1 MNIFQAL
8 IRFFIAITVVLATI
22 NGNIEY
28 SGALFSLSGIYFL
41 SYLLVPKN
49 PNTKY
54 LFLLFDILFISIST
68 YLTGYVHLS
77 LLTVPLFV
85 EFVRNYRDTVYFL
98 ALSCVPLF
106 VSSYVSYFSEFT
118 FLTITLSG
126 LIGIYG
132 LYHSLSNIE
141 KQFKEAKNEME
152 NLYIKNISYQEKIN
166 QQDKILKILKSLNKM
181 REEKIP
187 LKLWIYDIN
196 EILGTDGIVY
206 FDLLNS
212 RCYSTEKVKCEK
224 DALKIIEGDFQFYHN
239 HDINRIFN
247 APYVCGITIGKGEE
261 IDGVLFFVS
270 KLKPLNPETVK
281 IIKDQLDL
289 YMLELSAEKISQKDS
304 SITAS
309 RQEETDSN

>member
-1 MNIFQAL
+1 MEFFPVL
-8 IRFFIAITVVLATI
+8 IRLFIALTVIIVAFT
-22 NGNIEY
+22 GDIEY
-28 SGALFSLSGIYFL
+28 DVALFSLSGVYLISYFL
-41 SYLLVPKN
+41 IPKTN
-49 PNTKY
+49 NTKY
-54 LFLLFDILFISIST
+54 IFLIIDTLFISISI
-68 YLTGYVHLS
+68 YLTGYIHLS
-77 LLTVPLFV
+77 MLIVPLYY
-85 EFVRNYRDTVYFL
+85 EFVKEKKDSVYFL
-98 ALSCVPLF
+98 ILASVPVLI
-106 VSSYVSYFSEFT
+106 SLYVSYFSEFAIIP
-118 FLTITLSG
+118 LTIAG
-126 LIGIYG
+126 LTGIYAI
-132 LYHSLSNIE
+132 YYSYSSIE
-141 KQFKEAKNEME
+141 NYFKKLKDEME
-152 NLYIKNISYQEKIN
+152 NLYIKNISYQEKIE
-166 QQDKILKILKSLNKM
+166 QQEQILKILKSLNKM

>member
-1 MNIFQAL
+1 MEFFPVL
-8 IRFFIAITVVLATI
+8 IRLFIALTVIIVAFT
-22 NGNIEY
+22 GDIEY
-28 SGALFSLSGIYFL
+28 DVALFSLSGVYLISYFL
-41 SYLLVPKN
+41 IPKTN
-49 PNTKY
+49 NTKY
-54 LFLLFDILFISIST
+54 IFLIIDTLFISISI
-68 YLTGYVHLS
+68 YLTGYIHLS
-77 LLTVPLFV
+77 MLIVPLYY
-85 EFVRNYRDTVYFL
+85 EFVKEKKDSVYFL
-98 ALSCVPLF
+98 ILASVPVLI
-106 VSSYVSYFSEFT
+106 SLYVSYFSEFAIIP
-118 FLTITLSG
+118 LTIAG
-126 LIGIYG
+126 LTGIYAI
-132 LYHSLSNIE
+132 YYSYSSIE
-141 KQFKEAKNEME
+141 NYFKKLKDEME
-152 NLYIKNISYQEKIN
+152 NLYIKNISYQEKIE
-166 QQDKILKILKSLNKM
+166 QQEQILKILKSLNKM

-309 RQEETDSN
+309 RQEEADSN